1 MTNLALKR
9 AAKARTPAAS
19 PADQLPAEPSTGRRT
34 YVLESHTFTTQL
46 ETRRRE
52 ECRRIDTLDS
62 EIADLQTQVA
72 RLTAEIDAR
81 QDHRDE
87 LQNIVAQIDAALAV
101 GPRPVPTRSPVFTE
115 HKE

>member
-1 MTNLALKR
+1 MTRRKMSPV
-9 AAKARTPAAS
+9 PAPTAQPETDS
-19 PADQLPAEPSTGRRT
+19 SAGRRT
-34 YVLESHTFTTQL
+34 YVLESHTFTAQL